1 MSTPDLD
8 QLLKQAI
15 ACVNAGQL
23 NEGRALLEQVLQ
35 RNPRNDRA
43 WVWLSGCVEDP
54 RQRRICLQQALLA
67 NPNNKAAQDGMKV
80 LDGELVQASAPSLLE
95 SRMAAIGLAADTV
108 VSTRPSTPATAAPP
122 PPTPVAAGG
131 APSAAATFA
140 PDSAD
145 TLISA
150 PPPAPAEDETL
161 VTQRARRPRT
171 LLLIVAIIVLIL
183 LLGMLIVSG
192 KLPIL

>member
-15 ACVNAGQL
+15 VCVNAGQL
-23 NEGRALLEQVLQ
+23 KEGRALLEQVLQ
-35 RNPRNDRA
+35 RNPKHDRA

-95 SRMAAIGLAADTV
+95 SRMAAIGLAADTL
-108 VSTRPSTPATAAPP
+108 VSTRPSAPTTAPPLPTVPAPVGSAPSATAA
-122 PPTPVAAGG
+122 
-131 APSAAATFA
+131 FA
-140 PDSAD
+140 PDTQD
-145 TLISA
+145 TLVSQQL
-150 PPPAPAEDETL
+150 PMPAEDETL
-161 VTQRARRPRT
+161 VVQPARRPRT
-171 LLLIVAIIVLIL
+171 LLLVVAIVVLIL
-183 LLGMLIVSG
+183 LLGLVIVSG